1 MQNNSKNIFTLQK
14 TIKQKPYCLIVKMK
28 EVSKNIYIDELSQHL
43 ITIKISYYERTP
55 KETKGKKIA

>member
-28 EVSKNIYIDELSQHL
+28 EVSKKHL
-43 ITIKISYYERTP
+43 HR
-55 KETKGKKIA
+55 